1 MCTCPLGR
9 SRRPFACSSDARHAH
24 GVFNNRYSYTSSYAS
39 ARGQSDC
46 QKTTRNG
53 LPKPPILGVSGAT
66 NATCCAH
73 ARPCAS
79 IRIASIY
86 ISLPIAA
93 ISCPIGGATWH
104 ASTGQAPR
112 GPHLCCHSLP
122 SDGQD
127 RPFRGRVPTPL
138 VTPIVAAVSRSGMG
152 AWAGSCGEMG
162 WDGSV
167 WAHSRMFTV
176 CCTGFPRGGTLETPP
191 GDLRPVVQCSCHL
204 CRSRSVPG

>member
-1 MCTCPLGR
+1 MACAIYVPVPLCCAFGECVPEAVCRACWRGLPLTETQPQTLEHLAIDWRGAPKSEIR
-9 SRRPFACSSDARHAH
+9 SR
-24 GVFNNRYSYTSSYAS
+24 
-39 ARGQSDC
+39 
-46 QKTTRNG
+46 
-53 LPKPPILGVSGAT
+53 
-66 NATCCAH
+66 
-73 ARPCAS
+73 
-79 IRIASIY
+79 
-86 ISLPIAA
+86 AA
-93 ISCPIGGATWH
+93 LF
-104 ASTGQAPR
+104 STEQAPR
-112 GPHLCCHSLP
+112 SPHLCCHSLP
-122 SDGQD
+122 SDGRD

-191 GDLRPVVQCSCHL
+191 GDLRPGVQCSCHL

>member
-1 MCTCPLGR
+1 MH
-9 SRRPFACSSDARHAH
+9 CS
-24 GVFNNRYSYTSSYAS
+24 
-39 ARGQSDC
+39 
-46 QKTTRNG
+46 
-53 LPKPPILGVSGAT
+53 GVSDPEMGPGEVL
-66 NATCCAH
+66 C
-73 ARPCAS
+73 
-79 IRIASIY
+79 
-86 ISLPIAA
+86 
-93 ISCPIGGATWH
+93 
-104 ASTGQAPR
+104 STQAGQAPR

-176 CCTGFPRGGTLETPP
+176 CCIGFPRGACGETPP
-191 GDLRPVVQCSCHL
+191 GDLGAGAQCSSYLGRVHRAC
-204 CRSRSVPG
+204 G